1 MARRLDQPACRAA
14 GKLAGGPAM
23 ICPTCHGNGYLLG
36 EACSESESESDDGRG
51 RDVKQCA
58 TCASSGEMGER
69 ENDD

>member
-1 MARRLDQPACRAA
+1 
-14 GKLAGGPAM
+14 M

-51 RDVKQCA
+51 TQGRDVKQCA